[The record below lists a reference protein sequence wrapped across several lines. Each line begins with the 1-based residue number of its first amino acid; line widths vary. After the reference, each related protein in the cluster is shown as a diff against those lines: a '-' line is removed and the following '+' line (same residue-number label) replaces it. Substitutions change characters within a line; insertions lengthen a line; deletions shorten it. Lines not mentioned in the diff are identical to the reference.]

1 VTHGERGF
9 PVGRLLR
16 RATLVA
22 AGILGVGL
30 AIVSVVVQ
38 TEGDYVLEDLGGDG
52 PGRALVLYHPSRDA
66 RFSDDLSLAVAEG
79 LQEVGLSVHRATVTS
94 GTPRQ
99 PQGYTMIVVVANTYY
114 WTPDRPTRRYLA
126 RARLGGTP
134 VLGLMAG
141 AGSTGRAERVLAEAL
156 RETGAEVIATRSF
169 WLWRPNDENRTDEPN
184 RGVALQL
191 ATRLGA
197 EVGAAVLAEGR

>member
-1 VTHGERGF
+1 MTHGERGL
-9 PVGRLLR
+9 PVRRLLR
-16 RATLVA
+16 RAALVA

-30 AIVSVVVQ
+30 AIVSVMVQ

-52 PGRALVLYHPSRDA
+52 PRRAPVLYHPSRDA
-66 RFSDDLSLAVAEG
+66 RFSDDLSLAVARG

-126 RARLGGTP
+126 RARLDGTP

-141 AGSTGRAERVLAEAL
+141 AGSPCYSSPRKQREPPYGFQTDAGGACKWAKEASDCSAGRS
-156 RETGAEVIATRSF
+156 TC
-169 WLWRPNDENRTDEPN
+169 
-184 RGVALQL
+184 
-191 ATRLGA
+191 
-197 EVGAAVLAEGR
+197 